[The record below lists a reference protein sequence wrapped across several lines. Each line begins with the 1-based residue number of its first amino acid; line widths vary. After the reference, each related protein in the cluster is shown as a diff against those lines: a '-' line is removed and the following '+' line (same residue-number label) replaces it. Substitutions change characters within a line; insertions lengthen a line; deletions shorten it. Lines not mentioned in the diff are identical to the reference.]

1 MLGLALMMSPRIAL
15 PGIVLSAAMIFGVT
29 LLAAIQTLLRSYQA
43 LWETN
48 SVFKRARNLWI
59 RGLPPEHPPEPH
71 SYILVQAGVDAVGKS
86 CQFKLG
92 IQDFSSGF

>member
-1 MLGLALMMSPRIAL
+1 MMSPRIAL

-59 RGLPPEHPPEPH
+59 RGLG
-71 SYILVQAGVDAVGKS
+71 SSLRQAAATVQAAALSVK
-86 CQFKLG
+86 
-92 IQDFSSGF
+92 